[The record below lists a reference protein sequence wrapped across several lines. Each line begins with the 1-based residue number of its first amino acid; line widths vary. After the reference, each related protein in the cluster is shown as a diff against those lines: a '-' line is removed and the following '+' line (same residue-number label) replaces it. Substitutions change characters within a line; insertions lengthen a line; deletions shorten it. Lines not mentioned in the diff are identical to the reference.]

1 MLNHNISMVVY
12 QTLRN
17 NAHRAHEAAIGMA
30 NIRDNKVRDEQIEL
44 SGFAFVFLVFSNR
57 FSRFRYGWWMA
68 NVRDN
73 TVRGKHLGFI
83 SILVI

>member
-44 SGFAFVFLVFSNR
+44 NGIFLR
-57 FSRFRYGWWMA
+57 FSRFFRSFFA
-68 NVRDN
+68 
-73 TVRGKHLGFI
+73 I
-83 SILVI
+83 SI

>member
-30 NIRDNKVRDEQIEL
+30 NIRDNKVLIKQIKL
-44 SGFAFVFLVFSNR
+44 N
-57 FSRFRYGWWMA
+57 
-68 NVRDN
+68 
-73 TVRGKHLGFI
+73 
-83 SILVI
+83 

>member
-44 SGFAFVFLVFSNR
+44 NGIVFHDFDTDVGWPTSATTR
-57 FSRFRYGWWMA
+57 CGMSRL
-68 NVRDN
+68 N
-73 TVRGKHLGFI
+73 
-83 SILVI
+83 

>member
-44 SGFAFVFLVFSNR
+44 SGIVFVFLVFQSV
-57 FSRFRYGWWMA
+57 FHDFDMDGGWPTSATTRCGESTW
-68 NVRDN
+68 D
-73 TVRGKHLGFI
+73 LFQ
-83 SILVI
+83 SW